1 MSGTEK
7 QVPVRRLEGEGTEL
21 AVFEFE
27 GELRDLVVR
36 SLRAEL
42 LSTGS
47 YASDAKAVSPN
58 ALQSL
63 SVAGAGVGGTALS
76 AAFSSSLFMATADP
90 STLMTLGNGVGS
102 AVMGAKGITGH
113 AAFIPV
119 GSAVP
124 VVAPLMA
131 VHVMTTAITLR
142 QFEQVDQKLNAIQD
156 RLNEAIA
163 RTEATHVGEL
173 LGASRIVD
181 DICRLYDI
189 EGAFTNDMLT
199 RLALA
204 ERDVGTLAER
214 SRFLVESRQIEN
226 ATKAEEVS
234 RANYDAYAAML
245 ASFLDLKIAYLR
257 VSVDMQEHPRALHD
271 SVTRLKDKIE
281 SGMTF
286 WESIINR
293 SDRLSSVI
301 AEKELALAE
310 MGPAQRK
317 LPGALGASALEK
329 QVTVLKQAYTSTIK
343 NEKSILKGFSSLME
357 SAQRTLDTLDQPT
370 TSDTA
375 PTLVYW
381 RDEDGDHSFS
391 TSRLR
396 LT

>member
-1 MSGTEK
+1 MSSTEK
-7 QVPVRRLEGEGTEL
+7 RVAVQRFEGKGSEI

-27 GELRDLVVR
+27 GELRDLMVR

-42 LSTGS
+42 LATGT
-47 YASDAKAVSPN
+47 YASDSRAISPHAVQSLAVS
-58 ALQSL
+58 
-63 SVAGAGVGGTALS
+63 GAAAGGTALS

-102 AVMGAKGITGH
+102 AVMGATGITGQ

-119 GSAVP
+119 ASAVP
-124 VVAPLMA
+124 IVAPLMA
-131 VHVMTTAITLR
+131 MHAMTTAVTLR

-173 LGASRIVD
+173 LNASRIVD
-181 DICRLYDI
+181 DVYRLYDV
-189 EGAFTNDMLT
+189 EGVFSNDMLT

-214 SRFLVESRQIEN
+214 SKFLVESRQIEN
-226 ATKAEEVS
+226 ATEAEDVS

-257 VSVDMQEHPRALHD
+257 VCVDMQEHPRAVID
-271 SVTRLKDKIE
+271 SVTRLKGKIE
-281 SGMTF
+281 SGMGF
-286 WESIINR
+286 WESLINR
-293 SDRLSSVI
+293 SHRLREVI
-301 AEKELALAE
+301 AEKERALAD
-310 MGPAQRK
+310 MNAAQRK
-317 LPGALGASALEK
+317 LPGPLGGAASEK
-329 QVTVLKQAYTSTIK
+329 QIAVLKQAYTSTIE
-343 NEKSILKGFSSLME
+343 NEKGILKGFDSLME
-357 SAQRTLDTLDQPT
+357 SAQRTLETIEHPVINDKT
-370 TSDTA
+370 

-391 TSRLR
+391 TNRLR
-396 LT
+396 LA